1 MGRFESKGFDRFCS
15 LRGAKKMV
23 KGNCR
28 GEKELKCM
36 TEKGLERVKHNL
48 RMNAGDERALLIRQW
63 EVMSGEKNCS
73 TVKE

>member
-1 MGRFESKGFDRFCS
+1 MMKGKF
-15 LRGAKKMV
+15 
-23 KGNCR
+23 CR

-63 EVMSGEKNCS
+63 EVMSGEKILFDR
-73 TVKE
+73 E